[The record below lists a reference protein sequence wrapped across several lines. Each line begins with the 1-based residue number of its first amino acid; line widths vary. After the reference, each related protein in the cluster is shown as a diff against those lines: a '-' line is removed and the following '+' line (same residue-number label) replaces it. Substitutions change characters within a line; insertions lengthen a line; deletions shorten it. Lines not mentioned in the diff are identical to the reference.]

1 LKRPGDYNSDAHYDW
16 CHVVTA
22 RNEEPA
28 LKFLLALLLA
38 LSCSA
43 FAQQYPSKPVR
54 VLLHFPA
61 GGSTDVVTR
70 ILSNALGEAMGQ
82 PFVVENKPGADGAIA
97 ADTVIKSPADGYTLF
112 VATNTAMMQVPLL
125 KKDAPYDPVAAF
137 TPISLVGRYTF
148 VLVTTPM
155 IPLGNM
161 SDLIAYAR
169 ANPGKINFATYSGA
183 SQLAYAQIV
192 KAGNVE
198 MVRIPYK
205 GEAPSVTDV
214 LGGTIHAVFATP
226 TVTLS
231 HIKEGRL
238 RALAVTTPTRSPLLP
253 EVPTTVEAGMPPI
266 SVEFFAALFGPAKMP
281 AEIATRLSK
290 ELNTIIA
297 RPQIREQIDRQGF
310 ALAGSTPE
318 ELGAFVKQQLA
329 AWSRGFRDAGI
340 NPE

>member
-1 LKRPGDYNSDAHYDW
+1 
-16 CHVVTA
+16 
-22 RNEEPA
+22 
-28 LKFLLALLLA
+28 LKFVQLAVALLLA
-38 LSCSA
+38 LASA
-43 FAQQYPSKPVR
+43 ASLAQQYPTKPVR
-54 VLLHFPA
+54 IVLHFPA

-70 ILSNALGEAMGQ
+70 ILAQALTEAMGQ
-82 PFVVENKPGADGAIA
+82 PFVVENKLGADGAIA
-97 ADTVIKSPADGYTLF
+97 AAQVMQSPPDGYTLF

-125 KKDAPYDPVAAF
+125 KRDPPYDPITAF
-137 TPISLVGRYTF
+137 TPVSLVGRYTF
-148 VLVTTPM
+148 VLVITPNL
-155 IPLGNM
+155 PAKNM
-161 SDLIAYAR
+161 REFIAYAR
-169 ANPGKINFATYSGA
+169 ANPGKINFATYSSA

-192 KAGNVE
+192 KTANVE
-198 MVRIPYK
+198 MLRVPYK
-205 GEAPSVTDV
+205 GEAPSIFDV
-214 LGGTIHAVFATP
+214 LGGQIHAVFATP

-238 RALAVTTPTRSPLLP
+238 RALAITTPTRSPLLP

-266 SVEFFAALFGPAKMP
+266 TVEFFAALFGPAKMP

-297 RPQIREQIDRQGF
+297 RPQIREQVDKQGF

-318 ELGAFVKQQLA
+318 ELGAFVKQQLG

>member
-1 LKRPGDYNSDAHYDW
+1 M
-16 CHVVTA
+16 
-22 RNEEPA
+22 EPI
-28 LKFLLALLLA
+28 LKFLRLLLALLSLA
-38 LSCSA
+38 SA
-43 FAQQYPSKPVR
+43 TSFAQQYPAKPVR

-70 ILSNALGEAMGQ
+70 ILSNALSEAMGQ

-125 KKDAPYDPVAAF
+125 KKDSPYDPVTAF

-148 VLVTTPM
+148 VLVTTPTLP
-155 IPLGNM
+155 IKTM

-169 ANPGKINFATYSGA
+169 ANPGKVNFASYSGA

-192 KAGNVE
+192 KTANVD

-205 GEAPSVTDV
+205 GEAPSVADL
-214 LGGTIHAVFATP
+214 LGGTLHAVFATP

-238 RALAVTTPTRSPLLP
+238 NALAVTTPTRSPLLP

-266 SVEFFAALFGPAKMP
+266 SVEFFAALFGPARMP
-281 AEIATRLSK
+281 PEIAARLSK
-290 ELNTIIA
+290 ELNAIIA
-297 RPQIREQIDRQGF
+297 RPQIREQVDRQGF

-318 ELGAFVKQQLA
+318 ELGAFVKQQLG
-329 AWSRGFRDAGI
+329 AWSRGFREAGI
-340 NPE
+340 VPE